1 MIEVYTQ
8 LLYGV
13 KAHTAICLLQY
24 TQLNLFLT
32 EKLELKVDN
41 SIYSVKYRF
50 HEANLASKLEY
61 FI

>member
-50 HEANLASKLEY
+50 H
-61 FI
+61 